1 LLVLRRQRLAMMGL
15 LVIRANNLPS
25 AQSNFS
31 CNLFSALYEYTD
43 AWIKGR
49 EMIKA
54 GVVNLCILQQE
65 NLAFS
70 DMGRK
75 QVLIKSTNER
85 GITMKNSH
93 ILSAAMGSLL
103 MLGLASGNAYAAD
116 KPQME
121 KCFGIA
127 KAGMNDC
134 SSNKSAHSCAG
145 QATKSND
152 PMDFVAVPKGTCN
165 KIAGGMLKSM

>member
-1 LLVLRRQRLAMMGL
+1 V
-15 LVIRANNLPS
+15 NL
-25 AQSNFS
+25 
-31 CNLFSALYEYTD
+31 
-43 AWIKGR
+43 
-49 EMIKA
+49 
-54 GVVNLCILQQE
+54 NLCILQQE

-70 DMGRK
+70 DRGSEAGFT
-75 QVLIKSTNER
+75 LSTNIK

-103 MLGLASGNAYAAD
+103 MLGLASSNAYAAD
-116 KPQME
+116 KPKME

-145 QATKSND
+145 QATRSND

-165 KIAGGMLKSM
+165 KIAGGHLMNNDSMKKM

>member
-1 LLVLRRQRLAMMGL
+1 
-15 LVIRANNLPS
+15 
-25 AQSNFS
+25 
-31 CNLFSALYEYTD
+31 
-43 AWIKGR
+43 
-49 EMIKA
+49 
-54 GVVNLCILQQE
+54 VNLNLCVLLQQD
-65 NLAFS
+65 LAFS
-70 DMGRK
+70 DRGSEAGST
-75 QVLIKSTNER
+75 LSTNIK

-116 KPQME
+116 KKVEME

-145 QATKSND
+145 QSTKNND
-152 PMDFVAVPKGTCN
+152 PMDFVAVPKCTCN
-165 KIAGGMLKSM
+165 KIAGGMLMNDSMKKM

>member
-1 LLVLRRQRLAMMGL
+1 MAGKSRYRTGY
-15 LVIRANNLPS
+15 ISFNLS
-25 AQSNFS
+25 VRVMKFS
-31 CNLFSALYEYTD
+31 CNLFSAPREYTD

-49 EMIKA
+49 QVIKA
-54 GVVNLCILQQE
+54 GELESVLFAARRLGFLRQRVGSKLCVTT
-65 NLAFS
+65 N
-70 DMGRK
+70 
-75 QVLIKSTNER
+75 IKGN
-85 GITMKNSH
+85 TMKNSH

-103 MLGLASGNAYAAD
+103 VLGLASGNANAAE
-116 KPQME
+116 KKMEME

-165 KIAGGMLKSM
+165 KIAGGTVKTM